1 MNPEPD
7 FTGATIADCTTV
19 ILESHST
26 QLNGNLTVMQNSD
39 GCPFEIRRIYYL
51 YDVPAGESRGGHA
64 HRKLHEMLV
73 ATSGSFSVTL
83 TDGTGAERTVML
95 NRPNIGLHI
104 VPGIWRTLQDFSSG
118 AVCLVIASLPYDE
131 AEYVRSHDEFIRLKN
146 KTAADV

>member
-1 MNPEPD
+1 MKAEPFFAD
-7 FTGATIADCTTV
+7 ATIDDCATIT
-19 ILESHST
+19 LESHSN
-26 QLNGNLTVMQNSD
+26 QRNGNLTLMQNSD
-39 GCPFEIRRIYYL
+39 GCPFEIKRIYYL

-83 TDGTGAERTVML
+83 TDGSGAERTVML

-118 AVCLVIASLPYDE
+118 AVCLVMASLPYDE
-131 AEYVRSHDEFIRLKN
+131 AEYVRSHDEFLRLKN
-146 KTAADV
+146 KMAADV